1 MVSRAENLNGSEVK
15 KSLTANKD
23 VVILGKIA
31 SGQALTTRWMDAL
44 PVDLREI
51 ALRVMQFST
60 APGERKARLYA
71 ELAASERA
79 ELAQEVERADPGVD
93 PDSLAGPGY
102 EFMTLGD
109 ALLPQPKLQW
119 AIRGLFSRPS
129 VNIIFGSPKALK
141 SMLATDSAIAV
152 AAGQRWLTAPDGS
165 GGFAVE
171 PSPVAWVDLEN
182 GKRRM
187 AERVSAFGRGRE
199 LTGGTPFF
207 GWQARILGRILV
219 TLLELG
225 CWPMRC
231 AIWVLGLFGSITWRK
246 F

>member
-71 ELAASERA
+71 ELAASGRA
-79 ELAQEVERADPGVD
+79 ELAQEVERADPGAD
-93 PDSLAGPGY
+93 PDALQGPGY

-109 ALLPQPKLQW
+109 ALKPLPPLRWAIHGLFARPSLNIVFGQPKGMKSLLMLEA
-119 AIRGLFSRPS
+119 AIC
-129 VNIIFGSPKALK
+129 
-141 SMLATDSAIAV
+141 V
-152 AAGQRWLTAPDGS
+152 AGGRKWLTAPDGS
-165 GGFAVE
+165 SGFMVE
-171 PSPVAWVDLEN
+171 TCPVAWLDLEN
-182 GKRRM
+182 GPRRM
-187 AERVSAFGRGRE
+187 MERVSAVGRGRE
-199 LTGGTPFF
+199 LSDATPFF
-207 GWQARILGRILV
+207 GRRCRRPGSTPETRKG
-219 TLLELG
+219 LG
-225 CWPMRC
+225 C
-231 AIWVLGLFGSITWRK
+231 
-246 F
+246 